1 MIELLIVLFVGMLVG
16 AYWLGWNDRELRA
29 QEDDAFRRLDVL
41 FERLAHKESG
51 E

>member
-1 MIELLIVLFVGMLVG
+1 MIELLVILFVGMLVG

-29 QEDDAFRRLDVL
+29 QEDDAFRRMDACIEHL
-41 FERLAHKESG
+41 RRG